1 MKTIKLN
8 LNILSFNRM
17 KTAKESAGTSNDFL
31 LVANS
36 VLTNQDHYDE
46 INKNFHKYNHI
57 NIILVLQWDENM
69 QKCVK

>member
-1 MKTIKLN
+1 
-8 LNILSFNRM
+8 M

-57 NIILVLQWDENM
+57 NIILVLQ
-69 QKCVK
+69 